1 MVVSRIAGAEGP
13 KAGRSPVL
21 DIGRRKFITLIGGAA
36 AWPHGV
42 LAQGTAKRPLVALL
56 WWASQNVDPGRT
68 YLQELLTGMRELGY
82 IEGQDFDIVN
92 RGAEGH
98 VERLP
103 TVAAELVELK
113 PSLIV
118 ASATIQALAAKR
130 ATSTIPIVVPVLADP
145 ISLGLIESE
154 RRPGGNVTGI
164 APYVNGLPAKQLE
177 LAREIVPGATRI
189 GLLDDVTDPK
199 AHPQRQ
205 EIEAAGQALKVRIVT
220 VEARTGDDIE
230 PAYEALVSERV
241 EVVIVEQSNML
252 LDARRQIAQAAAT
265 RKLPSVYGYREH
277 VLAGGLVSYGVNLKS
292 CFHHAAYYVDR
303 ILKGAKP
310 ADLPVEFPTRVELI
324 INLKAAKTLGLE
336 VPPTLLA
343 RADEVI
349 E

>member
-1 MVVSRIAGAEGP
+1 M
-13 KAGRSPVL
+13 K
-21 DIGRRKFITLIGGAA
+21 RRAFITLLGGAA
-36 AWPHGV
+36 VAWPQGI
-42 LAQGTAKRPLVALL
+42 LAQGTAKRPLIALL
-56 WWASQNVDPGRT
+56 WWASHNVEPPRT
-68 YLQELLTGMRELGY
+68 YLQELLKGMRELGH
-82 IEGQDFDIVN
+82 IEGRDFDIVN

-98 VERLP
+98 MERLP
-103 TVAAELVELK
+103 MVATELVELK
-113 PSLIV
+113 PDLIV
-118 ASATIQALAAKR
+118 ASATIQALAAKK

-145 ISLGLIESE
+145 ISLGLIEGD

-205 EIEAAGQALKVRIVT
+205 EIEAAGQVLKVRIVT
-220 VEARTGDDIE
+220 VETRTGDDIDQ
-230 PAYEALVSERV
+230 AYEALAAERV

-252 LDARRQIAQAAAT
+252 LDARRQIAEAAT
-265 RKLPSVYGYREH
+265 ARKLPSVYGYREH
-277 VLAGGLVSYGVNLKS
+277 ILAGGLISYGVNLKS

-303 ILKGAKP
+303 ILKGTKP

-324 INLKAAKTLGLE
+324 INLQTARALGLE
-336 VPPTLLA
+336 IPPMLLA

>member
-1 MVVSRIAGAEGP
+1 MQFDQL
-13 KAGRSPVL
+13 K
-21 DIGRRKFITLIGGAA
+21 RRKFITLLGGAA
-36 AWPHGV
+36 AWPQGV
-42 LAQGTAKRPLVALL
+42 LAQAPAKRPLIAVL
-56 WWASQNVDPGRT
+56 WWASHNVEPGRT
-68 YLQELLTGMRELGY
+68 YLQELLTGLRELGQV
-82 IEGQDFDIVN
+82 EGRDFEMVS
-92 RGAEGH
+92 RGADGH

-113 PSLIV
+113 PNLIV
-118 ASATIQALAAKR
+118 ASATIQALAAKK

-145 ISLGLIESE
+145 ISLGLTESD

-164 APYVNGLPAKQLE
+164 APYVHGLPAKQLE

-189 GLLDDVTDPK
+189 GLLNDVTDPK

-220 VEARTGDDIE
+220 VDTRTGDDIE
-230 PAYEALVSERV
+230 RAYEALATERV
-241 EVVIVEQSNML
+241 EIVIVEQSNML
-252 LDARRQIAQAAAT
+252 LNARRQIAEAAAA

-277 VLAGGLVSYGVNLKS
+277 ILAGGLISYGVNLKA
-292 CFHHAAYYVDR
+292 CFRHAAYYVEK

-310 ADLPVEFPTRVELI
+310 ADLPVEFPTRLELI
-324 INLKAAKTLGLE
+324 INLKAAKALGLE
-336 VPPTLLA
+336 IPPMLLA

>member
-1 MVVSRIAGAEGP
+1 M
-13 KAGRSPVL
+13 K
-21 DIGRRKFITLIGGAA
+21 RREFMTLLCGAA
-36 AWPHGV
+36 LAWPQIV
-42 LAQGTAKRPLVALL
+42 LAQGTSKRPLVALL
-56 WWASQNVDPGRT
+56 WWASHNVEPPRT
-68 YLQELLTGMRELGY
+68 YLQELLTGLRELGH
-82 IEGQDFDIVN
+82 IEGRDFEMVN

-103 TVAAELVELK
+103 RVAAELVELN
-113 PSLIV
+113 PHLIV
-118 ASATIQALAAKR
+118 ASATIQALAAKK
-130 ATSTIPIVVPVLADP
+130 ATSTIPIVVPVLADA

-220 VEARTGDDIE
+220 VETRTGDDIE
-230 PAYEALVSERV
+230 PAYETLATERV

-252 LDARRQIAQAAAT
+252 LDARRQIAEAAAA

-277 VLAGGLVSYGVNLKS
+277 ILAGGLISYGVNLKS
-292 CFHHAAYYVDR
+292 CFHQAAYYVDK

-324 INLKAAKTLGLE
+324 INLKAAKALGLD
-336 VPPTLLA
+336 VSATLLA

>member
-1 MVVSRIAGAEGP
+1 M
-13 KAGRSPVL
+13 K
-21 DIGRRKFITLIGGAA
+21 RREFITLLGGAA
-36 AWPHGV
+36 VAWPRGV
-42 LAQGTAKRPLVALL
+42 LAQGTPQRPLVALL
-56 WWASQNVDPGRT
+56 WWASHNVEPGKT
-68 YLQELLTGMRELGY
+68 YLQEFLTGMRELGY
-82 IEGQDFDIVN
+82 IEGRDFVMVN
-92 RGAEGH
+92 QGADGK

-103 TVAAELVELK
+103 TVAAELVERK
-113 PSLIV
+113 PRLIV
-118 ASATIQALAAKR
+118 ASATVQALAAKK

-145 ISLGLIESE
+145 ISLGLIESD

-220 VEARTGDDIE
+220 AATRTGDDIE
-230 PAYEALVSERV
+230 RAYKAMATERV

-252 LDARRQIAQAAAT
+252 LNARRQIAEAAAAT
-265 RKLPSVYGYREH
+265 KLPTVYGYREH
-277 VLAGGLVSYGVNLKS
+277 ILAGGLISYGVNLKS
-292 CFHHAAYYVDR
+292 CFRHAAYYVDK
-303 ILKGAKP
+303 IFKGAEP

-324 INLKAAKTLGLE
+324 INLNAAKALGID
-336 VPPTLLA
+336 VPAMLLA